1 MDQLDAK
8 IISESK
14 TLVALVQD
22 ADAATAKLDTAT
34 AVSVEIASTIRTKLL
49 VDEVEEVSLQLHY
62 SEQDG
67 ASIIAVANQDVQIN
81 YRALTLKRKAC
92 DINLDGDTDSDPGQP
107 IRSSLREYDNLM
119 SRKVQSAPE
128 NKKLGKSKFP
138 KIMDREI
145 ARKLFNDQV

>member
-1 MDQLDAK
+1 MDKLDAK
-8 IISESK
+8 IISASK

-22 ADAATAKLDTAT
+22 ADAATAKLDTTT
-34 AVSVEIASTIRTKLL
+34 AWSVEIASTICTKIL
-49 VDEVEEVSLQLHY
+49 VDEVEEVSLDY

-67 ASIIAVANQDVQIN
+67 AGIIAVANKDVQIN
-81 YRALTLKRKAC
+81 QRALTLKRKAC
-92 DINLDGDTDSDPGQP
+92 DINLDGDTDSDPGQS
-107 IRSSLREYDNLM
+107 IRSSLWEYDNRM
-119 SRKVQSAPE
+119 SCNVHSAPE